1 MNMKKLISSLLCAVL
16 VSSARADTE
25 TLLAEILEILEYIEV
40 NTSFDESIDN
50 RLQNVLNLLILG
62 PIKTAPVWGPFEEWL
77 TSQFQDYIYYPITG
91 QLQNLYNMLVS
102 QAYEVHELNEQLPFL
117 LSGQC
122 GHLDQMNTEGFNV
135 RIVEQ
140 DFTDL
145 ETYLQNTVYTQLG
158 YIHDTLQN
166 GLNVHGTV
174 SADFNFDYS
183 RFNDVFSYYAAAT
196 GPSRF
201 NLAYHKRY
209 VWSSP
214 FYDSKKPIPEVVSV
228 QEHGGESYDLLGFI
242 EAYCNG
248 QLQNMEQLQAGLVQI
263 LGALRGD
270 DAQTEEI
277 TDDFESVEDDATSQM
292 TELRNSIDFSKYNFE
307 VSDELFRSEVFAIG
321 NGSSQLPEFV
331 EIGPFDM
338 RGFGPE
344 ISTFGFSIDCREW
357 RPFFELCRS
366 CFTIIIYLVICT
378 LALSICF
385 LLWKVGA
392 PCVRVLQ
399 NIFNF

>member
-1 MNMKKLISSLLCAVL
+1 MKKLICSLLCAVL
-16 VSSARADTE
+16 FSSVRADDNQQ
-25 TLLAEILEILEYIEV
+25 YITV
-40 NTSFDESIDN
+40 P
-50 RLQNVLNLLILG
+50 VL
-62 PIKTAPVWGPFEEWL
+62 GPFEEFL
-77 TSQFQDYIYYPITG
+77 TSQFEEYIYYPF
-91 QLQNLYNMLVS
+91 LY
-102 QAYEVHELNEQLPFL
+102 QCHDL
-117 LSGQC
+117 LSLLTYISSQVDSIDMNLPAVISSLVY
-122 GHLDQMNTEGFNV
+122 HLDEMNTQGFNV

-209 VWSSP
+209 VWSSHI
-214 FYDSKKPIPEVVSV
+214 YDPKKPIPEVVTES
-228 QEHGGESYDLLGFI
+228 QHGGESYDFLGFI
-242 EAYCNG
+242 EQYCNG
-248 QLQNMEQLQAGLVQI
+248 SLQSMESLQAGLVQV

-270 DAQTEEI
+270 DAQTDEI
-277 TDDFESVEDDATSQM
+277 TDDLESVESDTESQM
-292 TELRNSIDFSKYNFE
+292 TELRESIDFSKYNFE
-307 VSDELFRSEVFAIG
+307 VSDELFRFEVFAIG
-321 NGSSQLPEFV
+321 DGSTQMPEFV
-331 EIGPFDM
+331 SIGPFDL

-344 ISTFGFSIDCREW
+344 ISSFGFSIDCREW
-357 RPFFELCRS
+357 RPFFELIRS
-366 CFTIIIYLVICT
+366 CFTIIIYLLICT

>member
-1 MNMKKLISSLLCAVL
+1 MKKLICSLICAVL
-16 VSSARADTE
+16 FSSARADVESSLATIEEYLGELVSQNNFYFPNIE
-25 TLLAEILEILEYIEV
+25 TWLQTLWQNEYV
-40 NTSFDESIDN
+40 T
-50 RLQNVLNLLILG
+50 R
-62 PIKTAPVWGPFEEWL
+62 PVWGPFEEFL
-77 TSQFQDYIYYPITG
+77 TSEFLPKIQGIYAHLNAISTNSELSYYALGSLPYVITD
-91 QLQNLYNMLVS
+91 
-102 QAYEVHELNEQLPFL
+102 
-117 LSGQC
+117 
-122 GHLDQMNTEGFNV
+122 HLDSMNSRSQGFNV
-135 RIVEQ
+135 NVLNQ

-145 ETYLQNTVYTQLG
+145 ETYLENAVSSPLNWIYTQ
-158 YIHDTLQN
+158 LQN

-209 VWSSP
+209 VWASHI
-214 FYDSKKPIPEVVSV
+214 YDPKKPIPEVVSV
-228 QEHGGESYDLLGFI
+228 QDHGGSSYDFLGFI
-242 EAYCNG
+242 EQYCNG
-248 QLQNMEQLQAGLVQI
+248 SLQNMESLQAGLVQV

-270 DAQTEEI
+270 DAKTEEI
-277 TDDFESVEDDATSQM
+277 TDDFKSVESDSASQM
-292 TELRNSIDFSKYNFE
+292 TELRESIDFSKYNFE
-307 VSDELFRSEVFAIG
+307 VSDELFRYEVFAIG
-321 NGSSQLPEFV
+321 DGSTQMPEFV
-331 EIGPFDM
+331 SIGPFDL

-357 RPFFELCRS
+357 RPFFELIRS
-366 CFTIIIYLVICT
+366 CFTIIIYLLICT